1 MTILFDLSAAQP
13 IYKNDFHG
21 GSEYCKTVFI
31 SLCEK
36 RSADLWIDV
45 FYNFDKYLDS
55 GIKILCEK
63 LKLTAF
69 DCKNKKDIE
78 AILSREGYNLFYSTL
93 PYSYIDI
100 VIPEK
105 TKFIY
110 TIHGLRSLEYPW
122 DRFTLKYRKLNT
134 KILIKHIF
142 YRLLPEFFICFFTQR
157 NLKIFSKLL
166 RTTKNQNVVT
176 VSNHSRYSLS
186 YFFPGMTSV
195 IVKTFYSP
203 QKQIVP
209 IQSNE
214 ENVLSFYAIKREK
227 YIFMI
232 CGDRS
237 EKGAYRACAAIVK
250 LFGQNSHIIPK
261 DLKIVTAGITYDRY
275 YRKLVKNSDKF
286 IFLDYI
292 SPEHL
297 EILYKNA
304 HLFLYPTMNEG
315 FGYPPLEA
323 MKYGTLCA
331 CSANSSIT
339 EVCSDAV
346 LYFNPFDEVE
356 IGIRILESF
365 DTNIVNVKQEKMRIQ
380 YNKIHTRQKN
390 DLEKLIQF
398 LIGRDNL

>member
-31 SLCEK
+31 ALCDEL
-36 RSADLWIDV
+36 SPDLRVDV
-45 FYNFDKYLDS
+45 FYNFDKYLDP
-55 GIKILCEK
+55 GVETLCHNLKIAL
-63 LKLTAF
+63 F
-69 DCKNKKDIE
+69 DCKNRQDINR
-78 AILSREGYNLFYSTL
+78 LLCKGGYDLFYSAL
-93 PYSYIDI
+93 PYSYTDI
-100 VIPEK
+100 IIPEK

-122 DRFTLKYRKLNT
+122 ERFTLKYRKLNI
-134 KILIKHIF
+134 KIFIKHVLYQLF
-142 YRLLPEFFICFFTQR
+142 PEFFIFFFTKR
-157 NLKIFSKLL
+157 NLQIFSKLFS
-166 RTTKNQNVVT
+166 RTKNQNIIT
-176 VSNHSRYSLS
+176 VSDHSKYSLF
-186 YFFPGMTSV
+186 YFFPGITSLQ
-195 IVKTFYSP
+195 IKTFYSP
-203 QKQIVP
+203 QKQAVS
-209 IQSNE
+209 IQGNE
-214 ENVLSFYAIKREK
+214 DDILSLYAIKKGK
-227 YIFMI
+227 YILMI

-237 EKGAYRACAAIVK
+237 EKGAYRACLAITE
-250 LFGQNSHIIPK
+250 LFRKNSCIIPN
-261 DLKIVTAGITYDRY
+261 DLKVVVAGVTYAKY
-275 YRKLVKNSDKF
+275 YKKLVENPNKF
-286 IFLDYI
+286 VFLDYI

-346 LYFNPFDEVE
+346 LYFNPFDEKE

-365 DTNIVNVKQEKMRIQ
+365 DVDIINAKKEKMNMQ
-380 YNKIHTRQKN
+380 YNKVHTQQEN
-390 DLEKLIQF
+390 DLKKLIY
-398 LIGRDNL
+398 LLTDRGAL